1 MRTTLPEIHE
11 PLDELERRLR
21 AERNAQ
27 LKSRLHLLVLIASN
41 QVSSRHE
48 AAQHLALHRNTV
60 CRWLRVYQ
68 REGLAGLLTL
78 GEPGAPS
85 GSARL
90 TPVIAEAL
98 QQRLNDPSGFARYG
112 EVQRWLDEEYDQQI
126 PYSTAMILRPSL
138 SARGRNIQK
147 KHCRGSRFC
156 QPPRSVCKPAP
167 GHGVATSTA
176 SVLSG

>member
-27 LKSRLHLLVLIASN
+27 LKPRLHLLVLIASN
-41 QVSSRHE
+41 RVSTRHE

-68 REGLAGLLTL
+68 RKGLAGLLTL

-90 TPVIAEAL
+90 TPAIAEAL
-98 QQRLNDPSGFARYG
+98 EQRLNEPSGFSSYA
-112 EVQRWLDEEYDQQI
+112 EVQRWLYEEYDQQI
-126 PYSTAMILRPSL
+126 PYSTVHRWVRYGFKAKLKRPRPEHPKKTLPKRLALPTPSV
-138 SARGRNIQK
+138 SA
-147 KHCRGSRFC
+147 
-156 QPPRSVCKPAP
+156 
-167 GHGVATSTA
+167 
-176 SVLSG
+176 